1 MKNISNKAFTLVEL
15 LVVITILAIISV
27 VAYQNFGGAVDK
39 ANAGRKIGDVAT
51 IESSLMQYKADKNYY
66 PKVGEYSYEN
76 LWWYTGATTAS
87 KSNLIQVT
95 YDGDSIAS
103 VVASNGGGTISG
115 SGTIGQIG
123 AKGTIGKDQLGK
135 YLSKDLY
142 DPEVG
147 DIKVWSNADM
157 IDQGIGRYVYGVYK
171 KSFNWTSNNQE
182 WNYYNIAFTLKQ
194 EGEEWYITKIVWDYD
209 KSNFSNPEDYP
220 ETLIGSGP
228 TNVLLNESIQNASSN
243 SGDYGIPYAVTDFAQ

>member
-66 PKVGEYSYEN
+66 PKVGEQSATN
-76 LWWYTGATTAS
+76 LWGYTGSTTAS
-87 KSNLIQVT
+87 KSNLIRVT

-115 SGTIGQIG
+115 SGSLGQIG
-123 AKGTIGKDQLGK
+123 AKGTVGKEQLGK

-147 DIKVWSNADM
+147 DIKVGASENM
-157 IDQGIGRYVYGVYK
+157 IDQGIGRYVYGIYK
-171 KSFNWTSNNQE
+171 KSFNWASNNQE
-182 WNYYNIAFTLKQ
+182 GQYYNIAFTLKQ

-209 KSNFSNPEDYP
+209 KSNFSNPDDYP
-220 ETLIGSGP
+220 ETLIGSDP
-228 TNVLLNESIQNASSN
+228 SNVLLNESVQNAASN
-243 SGDYGIPYAVTDFAQ
+243 SSDYGIPYAVTDFAQ

>member
-66 PKVGEYSYEN
+66 PKVGEQSATN
-76 LWWYTGATTAS
+76 LWGYTGSTTAS
-87 KSNLIQVT
+87 KSNLIRVT

-103 VVASNGGGTISG
+103 VVASNGGGTISD

-123 AKGTIGKDQLGK
+123 AKGTIGKEQLGK

-147 DIKVWSNADM
+147 DIKVGATASM
-157 IDQGIGRYVYGVYK
+157 IDQGIGRYVYGIYK
-171 KSFNWTSNNQE
+171 KSFRWPANQE
-182 WNYYNIAFTLKQ
+182 GQYYNIAFTLKQ
-194 EGEEWYITKIVWDYD
+194 EGEEGYITKIVWDYD
-209 KSNFSNPEDYP
+209 KSNFSNPDDYP
-220 ETLIGSGP
+220 ETLIGSDP
-228 TNVLLNESIQNASSN
+228 SNVLLNESVQNAASN